1 MFISKLLTLNFTY
14 AVSYVNSLTI
24 ILSVFSSIKVACCKM
39 PVLVMNYELR
49 LVNFDPQICFH
60 VTRFYQ
66 MMYSQM
72 SCVIYY
78 FNLSRVESRMS
89 T

>member
-24 ILSVFSSIKVACCKM
+24 ILWVFFSIKVACCKM
-39 PVLVMNYELR
+39 PVLVM
-49 LVNFDPQICFH
+49 
-60 VTRFYQ
+60 YQ
-66 MMYSQM
+66 MMYSPM